1 MARDENLQELFRRWT
16 PVTLIN
22 LPEEIQTPEIFPD
35 YMGPEKDP
43 APVGHVKGL
52 LTVLGYSHDLKR
64 PYVVKCV
71 CGNLLKA
78 SVQQV
83 SLQYKMAQYLSQDTL
98 CCGCFCQITR
108 TAYLIRLRVEAL
120 RSWCQQMG
128 SWLDDLN
135 TLRRYARKY
144 KVEISKN
151 VEHRKPLRQIV
162 RMEYEDDP
170 LTFDR
175 RVEPKMIDDQ
185 DMFMKLIA
193 PSPEYE
199 KFLREMADKLAHE
212 YEPWAAIPM
221 ASLSAYASYKRE
233 LPEFDAA
240 TFINFVNYLIDME
253 QNSSKVASSDGEEN
267 QKDRESKKER

>member
-71 CGNLLKA
+71 CGNILKA

-175 RVEPKMIDDQ
+175 RVEPK
-185 DMFMKLIA
+185 
-193 PSPEYE
+193 
-199 KFLREMADKLAHE
+199 
-212 YEPWAAIPM
+212 
-221 ASLSAYASYKRE
+221 
-233 LPEFDAA
+233 
-240 TFINFVNYLIDME
+240 
-253 QNSSKVASSDGEEN
+253 
-267 QKDRESKKER
+267 